1 MRTAALP
8 VFLLA
13 LALGGVCAPA
23 PVRAADPVP
32 EEYKPEEFAP
42 WMWQLRRGEIVLCGS
57 LPFTL
62 FVVTLG
68 YDGVRYLAHIND
80 SDAVRYA
87 PWPFRS
93 ANRVPYTT
101 AENVGVAIGV
111 VACSLAVSIVDYL
124 IGEARERR
132 APAR

>member
-1 MRTAALP
+1 MRSALFPVLLLCAAVATVL
-8 VFLLA
+8 
-13 LALGGVCAPA
+13 A
-23 PVRAADPVP
+23 PVPVWAADPVP
-32 EEYKPEEFAP
+32 EEYRPEEFAP
-42 WMWQLRRGEIVLCGS
+42 WMWKLRRGEIILFGS

-68 YDGVRYLAHIND
+68 YDGVRYLAHAGD
-80 SDAVRYA
+80 SDAIRYA

-93 ANRVPYTT
+93 SNPVAYTT

-111 VACSLAVSIVDYL
+111 VVCSLAVSVADYL